1 MILKDYLSVSGQH
14 GLFKFIAQGRNAVI
28 VENLETGKRTTAFAS
43 SKISNLEDISVY
55 TTDGEVALSVVF
67 DKIFEKENGGPAP
80 DEKSDINVLREY
92 FAGLLPEYD
101 RERVYAS
108 DIKKIFMWYN
118 TLQKLN
124 LLVKEEPEKE
134 KPEEKSEKKAET
146 TDTVSQDSQTDAK
159 ETKSTARQAKKKT
172 SGDSQ
177 KPAKSKEETKVRKSG
192 KAEQK

>member
-146 TDTVSQDSQTDAK
+146 TDTVPQDSQTDAK
-159 ETKSTARQAKKKT
+159 EIKSAARQAKKKT

-177 KPAKSKEETKVRKSG
+177 KPAKSKAETKVRKSG

>member
-14 GLFKFIAQGRNAVI
+14 GLFKFIAQGRNAMI

-55 TTDGEVALSVVF
+55 TGDGEVALSAVF
-67 DKIFEKENGGPAP
+67 DKIYEKENGGPAP

-92 FAGLLPEYD
+92 FALILPEYD

-108 DIKKIFMWYN
+108 DIKKILMWYN

-146 TDTVSQDSQTDAK
+146 TDTGAQDSQAEAE
-159 ETKSTARQAKKKT
+159 ETKPAARQAKKKT
-172 SGDSQ
+172 AGDSE
-177 KPAKSKEETKVRKSG
+177 KPAKSKAEPKTKKSG
-192 KAEQK
+192 KTEKK

>member
-14 GLFKFIAQGRNAVI
+14 GLFKFIAQGRNAMI

-55 TTDGEVALSVVF
+55 TGDGEVALSAVF
-67 DKIFEKENGGPAP
+67 DKIYEKENGGPAP

-92 FAGLLPEYD
+92 FALILPEYD

-108 DIKKIFMWYN
+108 DIKKILMWYN

-134 KPEEKSEKKAET
+134 KPEEKSEKNNET
-146 TDTVSQDSQTDAK
+146 TDTVPQDSQAEAK
-159 ETKSTARQAKKKT
+159 ETKSAARQAKRKT
-172 SGDSQ
+172 SDDSE
-177 KPAKSKEETKVRKSG
+177 KPAKSKAEPKARKSG
-192 KAEQK
+192 KTEQK